1 MENMRITSVA
11 SRLRRML
18 VPLPIALAVFA
29 STSAAQ
35 GAISGRVTAKESG
48 EVLPDTRVFVIGTS
62 LIGATGAD
70 GRYTI
75 RNVPAGSW
83 VVHVLRLG
91 QEEAKQTVSVVNG
104 QTATA
109 DFALN
114 RAVVKLAEVIT
125 TATGEQRRVELGN
138 SVSTLDAAT
147 RAQAAPMTNVATLLV
162 GQAPGVQVLPGN
174 ETGTGSRIRI
184 RGVNSITLA
193 NDPIYIIDG
202 VRMTSSNG
210 SQSGNIFTGG
220 AVQSRAED
228 INPDEIDNIEIVKGP
243 SAATLYGTDAAN
255 GVVVITTKRGRAGD
269 TRYHITGETGIIRD
283 RNTYPT
289 AYTLWGHAPAGST
302 RNCLNP
308 LLSQVSS
315 GLCVSDSLTSF
326 NLWSTKNTTPLGTG
340 RRKKIGGQI
349 SGGQQNIRFFTS
361 SEYEH
366 EFGIYKIP
374 DFDVQ
379 RFDTLNI
386 PIKAEWARPSE
397 LARGTFR
404 ANLDATLSPKFD
416 AAFSSGFITS
426 RNHLPTIDNNAY
438 GIGSNGFGGP
448 GYELGHGRPLST
460 LGYELHG
467 YRANTPG
474 ESFQDVIAQYINRF
488 IGSASFNYR
497 PTSWLAARLE
507 PGVDFTA
514 RADQQ
519 LCARGTCADVGT
531 RRQGAYEDDR
541 TNFRTMTVNGQTTAT
556 FQPRPALNSK
566 TTAGVQWVS
575 STFDRNGA
583 GAVNLTPGG
592 VTVNAGGT
600 TFGDN
605 STSDS
610 KTLGVFVEE
619 QVGIHD
625 RLFLTAGLRSDQNS
639 AFGTKFQNVV
649 YPKISVSHVLSDEPW
664 FPKIRFLDQFRSRL
678 AYGASG
684 VQPGPTD
691 AIQFLSATSTNIA
704 ATDQPGVVVAS
715 LGNQN
720 LRPERANEFEG
731 GFDSRWFNNRLNLD
745 LTYYSKIT
753 KDALVGAVIPPDLG
767 TGNTSQRTNLGSVK
781 NAGLE
786 GLLSAQVLDRRD
798 VAIDMTLSGSANA
811 NKLLTLGFDAQGRP
825 LPPQIGSTTRNQPGY
840 PLFGYWQRRYSF
852 SDDNNDGMITVN
864 ELKLAPDTTFIA
876 YSAPRFEMALQTGVD
891 LFQRK
896 LRITGL
902 FDHKGGYSLLNGT
915 ERIRCQSRNNCFGTY
930 SKDAPL
936 WMQARAVAVR
946 ESPGNTQFGFMENG
960 TFTRFRELTVTWAL
974 PQAALAKTSFAK
986 EASLVFSARNL
997 HKWTK
1002 YSGIDPE
1009 SDSDAGSTIST
1020 QTDFQAAPPPTYFI
1034 VRLNVV
1040 F

>member
-1 MENMRITSVA
+1 MNGQRRGLLPVPVTLLLLPA
-11 SRLRRML
+11 SM
-18 VPLPIALAVFA
+18 ALG
-29 STSAAQ
+29 Q
-35 GAISGRVTAKESG
+35 GAISGRVTARASDA
-48 EVLPDTRVFVIGTS
+48 LPDARVMVVGTS
-62 LIGATGAD
+62 LVGTTGPD
-70 GRYTI
+70 GRYAI
-75 RNVPAGSW
+75 RNVPAGAW
-83 VVHVLRLG
+83 VVRVLRVG
-91 QEEAKQTVSVVNG
+91 YQEQKKSVTMTSEQNISV
-104 QTATA
+104 
-109 DFALN
+109 DFTLET
-114 RAVVKLAEVIT
+114 AVVQLNALVT

-138 SVSTLDAAT
+138 AVASIDAAS
-147 RAQAAPMTNVATLLV
+147 RAQSAPTTNVATLLV
-162 GQAPGVQVLPGN
+162 AQAPGVQVLPGN

-228 INPDEIDNIEIVKGP
+228 INPDEIENIEIVKGP

-269 TRYHITGETGIIRD
+269 TRYHVNAETGIIRD
-283 RNTYPT
+283 LNTYPT

-326 NLWSTKNTTPLGTG
+326 NLWSTKSTTPLGTG
-340 RRKKIGGQI
+340 RRKKGGVQI
-349 SGGQQNIRFFTS
+349 SGGQQALRFFTS
-361 SEYEH
+361 GEYEH
-366 EFGIYKIP
+366 EFGVFKIP

-386 PIKAEWARPSE
+386 PIKDEWARPSE

-404 ANLDATLSPKFD
+404 ANVDANLSPKLD
-416 AAFSSGFITS
+416 ASFSSGFITS
-426 RNHLPTIDNNAY
+426 RNRLPTIDNNAY

-448 GYELGHGRPLST
+448 GYELGHGRAPSS
-460 LGYELHG
+460 LGFELHG
-467 YRANTPG
+467 YRATTPG
-474 ESFQDVIAQYINRF
+474 ESFQDIISQYINRY
-488 IGSASFNYR
+488 IGSTSLNYR

-507 PGVDFTA
+507 SGLDYTA
-514 RADQQ
+514 RTDQQ

-531 RRQGAYEDDR
+531 RRQGAYNDDR
-541 TNFRTMTVNGQTTAT
+541 TSIRTMTVNGQSTAT
-556 FQPRPALNSK
+556 FQPRPTLNSK
-566 TTAGVQWVS
+566 TTAGIQWVS
-575 STFDRNGA
+575 STFDRAGA
-583 GAVNLTPGG
+583 GSVNLTPGG
-592 VTVNAGGT
+592 VTNNAGAT
-600 TFGDN
+600 QFSDN

-619 QVGIHD
+619 AVGLSD

-639 AFGTKFQNVV
+639 AFGTKFQQVV
-649 YPKISVSHVLSDEPW
+649 YPKVSVSHILSDEPW
-664 FPKIRFLDQFRSRL
+664 FPRVRYLDQFRSRL

-691 AIQFLSATSTNIA
+691 AIQFLSATTTNTQA
-704 ATDQPGVVVAS
+704 VDQPGVVLAS
-715 LGNQN
+715 LGNQE

-731 GFDSRWFNNRLNLD
+731 GFDSRWFASRVTLD
-745 LTYYSKIT
+745 ITYYSKIT

-767 TGNTSQRTNLGSVK
+767 TGNTTQRTNLGSVK

-786 GLLSAQVLDRRD
+786 ALLGAQLMDRRSFGW
-798 VAIDMTLSGSANA
+798 DMTLSGSANA
-811 NKLLTLGFDAQGRP
+811 NKLLTLGVDAQGRP
-825 LPPQIGSTTRNQPGY
+825 LPPQVGTTTRNQPGY
-840 PLFGYWQRRYSF
+840 PLFGYWQRRYTF
-852 SDDNNDGMITVN
+852 QDKNNDGMITLN
-864 ELKLAPDTTFIA
+864 ELALDDSSTFIA
-876 YSAPRFEMALQTGVD
+876 YSAPRFETALQTGFD
-891 LFQRK
+891 LFQHK

-902 FDHKGGYSLLNGT
+902 FDHKSGFSLLNGT

-936 WMQARAVAVR
+936 SLQARAVAVR
-946 ESPGNTQFGFMENG
+946 ESSGNTQFGFMENG
-960 TFTRFRELTVTWAL
+960 TFTRFRELTATWSL
-974 PQAALAKTSFAK
+974 PQRLVARTGAKD
-986 EASLVFSARNL
+986 ASLIFSARNL

-1002 YSGIDPE
+1002 YTGIDPE

-1020 QTDFQAAPPPTYFI
+1020 QTDFQAAPPPTYFLF
-1034 VRLNVV
+1034 RLNVT

>member
-1 MENMRITSVA
+1 MIYRQSLSGGGVLACVA
-11 SRLRRML
+11 ALSLSAS
-18 VPLPIALAVFA
+18 IALA
-29 STSAAQ
+29 Q
-35 GAISGRVTAKESG
+35 GTIAGRVTARATDALP
-48 EVLPDTRVFVIGTS
+48 EVRVLVVGTS
-62 LIGATGAD
+62 LLGTTGAD

-75 RNVPAGSW
+75 RNVPAGTW
-83 VVHVLRLG
+83 VVRVLRVG
-91 QEEAKQTVSVVNG
+91 YQEQKKSVTMTSG
-104 QTATA
+104 QTETV
-109 DFALN
+109 DFTLEPAIVQLNAL
-114 RAVVKLAEVIT
+114 VT

-138 SVSTLDAAT
+138 SVSSIDAAS
-147 RAQAAPMTNVATLLV
+147 RAQAAPTTSMATLLV
-162 GQAPGVQVLPGN
+162 AQAPGVQVLPGN

-202 VRMTSSNG
+202 VRMTSNNG

-228 INPDEIDNIEIVKGP
+228 INPDEIENIEIVKGP

-269 TRYHITGETGIIRD
+269 TRYNVNAETGIIRD
-283 RNTYPT
+283 LNTYPT
-289 AYTLWGHAPAGST
+289 AYTLWGHAPVGST
-302 RNCLNP
+302 RNCLTP

-315 GLCVSDSLTSF
+315 GLCASDSLTSF

-340 RRKKIGGQI
+340 RRKKGGVQI
-349 SGGQQNIRFFTS
+349 SGGQQALRFFS
-361 SEYEH
+361 SGEYEQ
-366 EFGIYKIP
+366 EFGVFKIP

-379 RFDTLNI
+379 RFDTLGI
-386 PIKAEWARPSE
+386 PIKDEWARPSE

-404 ANLDATLSPKFD
+404 ANLDASLSPKLD
-416 AAFSSGFITS
+416 ASFSSGFITS
-426 RNHLPTIDNNAY
+426 RNRLPTIDNNAY

-448 GYELGHGRPLST
+448 GYELGHGRALSS
-460 LGYELHG
+460 LGFELHG
-467 YRANTPG
+467 YRATTPG
-474 ESFQDVIAQYINRF
+474 ESFQDIIAQYINRY
-488 IGSASFNYR
+488 IGSTSLNYR
-497 PTSWLAARLE
+497 PTAWLSARLE
-507 PGVDFTA
+507 SGLDFAMRT
-514 RADQQ
+514 DQQ

-531 RRQGAYEDDR
+531 RRQGAFNDDR
-541 TNFRTMTVNGQTTAT
+541 TAIRTITVNGQSTAT
-556 FQPRPALNSK
+556 FQPRPSLNSK
-566 TTAGVQWVS
+566 TTAGLQWVS
-575 STFDRNGA
+575 STFDRSGA
-583 GAVNLTPGG
+583 GSVNLTPGG
-592 VTVNAGGT
+592 VTNNAGAT
-600 TFGDN
+600 QFSDN

-610 KTLGVFVEE
+610 KTLGVFIEE
-619 QVGIHD
+619 AVGISD

-639 AFGTKFQNVV
+639 AFGTKFQQVV
-649 YPKISVSHVLSDEPW
+649 YPKVSVSHLLSDESW
-664 FPKIRFLDQFRSRL
+664 FPRIRFLDQFRSRL

-691 AIQFLSATSTNIA
+691 AIQFLSATTTNVQA
-704 ATDQPGVVVAS
+704 VDQPGVVLAS
-715 LGNQN
+715 LGNQD

-731 GFDSRWFNNRLNLD
+731 GFDSRWFGSRLTLD

-767 TGNTSQRTNLGSVK
+767 TGNTTQRTNLGSVK

-786 GLLSAQVLDRRD
+786 GLLGAQLMDRRSFGW
-798 VAIDMTLSGSANA
+798 DMTLSGSANA
-811 NKLLTLGFDAQGRP
+811 NKLLTLGVDAQGRP
-825 LPPQIGSTTRNQPGY
+825 LPAQIGTTTQNRPGY
-840 PLFGYWQRRYSF
+840 PLFGYWQQRYTFADTSK
-852 SDDNNDGMITVN
+852 DRMITLN
-864 ELKLAPDTTFIA
+864 EITLAKDTTFIA

-891 LFQRK
+891 LLQRK
-896 LRITGL
+896 LRITAL

-946 ESPGNTQFGFMENG
+946 EASGNTQFGFMENG
-960 TFTRFRELTVTWAL
+960 TFTRFRELSATWIL
-974 PQAALAKTSFAK
+974 PQRLVARMSAKDASF
-986 EASLVFSARNL
+986 VVSARNL
-997 HKWTK
+997 HTWTK

-1034 VRLNVV
+1034 FRLNVT